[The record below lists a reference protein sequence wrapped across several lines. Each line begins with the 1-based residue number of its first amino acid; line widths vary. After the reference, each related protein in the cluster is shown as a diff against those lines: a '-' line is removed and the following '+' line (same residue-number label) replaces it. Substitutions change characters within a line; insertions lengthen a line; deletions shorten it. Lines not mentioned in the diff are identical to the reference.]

1 MSKELTFIIE
11 PNRGKLT
18 IEVGGVSTD
27 DLADLRANFDSPHN
41 VNCGKPSDV
50 DISKP
55 ANQIDALSDDHRFI
69 WLYTIYHRSVVDG
82 PGVRSVVQVSG
93 CTIRCSG
100 CYVPETH
107 NRLNGKRVPI
117 SSIVADIL
125 REKNNS
131 DGVTILGGEPFDQA
145 EAVGELVASL
155 KIHGI
160 NVTVYTGYTIDA
172 LIQRNVPSINYILT
186 HIDLLIDGPF
196 LSSERVGVG
205 EYRGSM
211 NQRIIRILNSRKKDS
226 KREASGSKI
235 NRRFEMK
242 PPFDPVN

>member
-1 MSKELTFIIE
+1 MSKELTFILE
-11 PNRGKLT
+11 PDRGKLT

-93 CTIRCSG
+93 CSIRCSG

-117 SSIVADIL
+117 SSIVSELL
-125 REKNNS
+125 REKSNS

-145 EAVGELVASL
+145 QEVGELVARL

-172 LIQRNVPSINYILT
+172 LIQRNVLISIT
-186 HIDLLIDGPF
+186 F
-196 LSSERVGVG
+196 
-205 EYRGSM
+205 
-211 NQRIIRILNSRKKDS
+211 
-226 KREASGSKI
+226 
-235 NRRFEMK
+235 
-242 PPFDPVN
+242 